1 MENNYDF
8 LLKIGFTLNEAKVY
22 LALIKNRAMNGYE
35 VAKVSGV
42 SRSLVYDVLDRLVSK
57 GYVIKCKGETN
68 FYTALDYE
76 KIIDKIKEENQ
87 NNLYIAKEK
96 LKALSIK
103 EHDSEYIFNIK
114 GFDKFIDKAKELIAT
129 AKKEISLSIWKE
141 EFILLEDELIKA
153 INRGIKIYLFS
164 FSRINLKGAEVFSYG
179 LEDPNNLFPYRR
191 ITIIVDNLDTL
202 VGENIGDKSISIYT
216 KNHALMSLTIDEIV
230 LNVFWL
236 KMIQHKNLFDSCKT
250 SKGFLQALEILKNE
264 MNISTNMTKNF
275 MVFDYQFGGNKN
287 GNDKN

>member
-57 GYVIKCKGETN
+57 GYVIKCEGETN

-87 NNLYIAKEK
+87 NNLYIAKER
-96 LKALSIK
+96 LKTLSIK
-103 EHDSEYIFNIK
+103 ELDSEYIFNIR
-114 GFDKFIDKAKELIAT
+114 GFNKFIDKAKELIAT

-141 EFILLEDELIKA
+141 EFTLLEDELIKA
-153 INRGIKIYLFS
+153 VNRGIKIYLFS
-164 FSRINLKGAEVFSYG
+164 FSHINLKGAEVFSYG
-179 LEDPNNLFPYRR
+179 VEDPNNLFPYRR

-230 LNVFWL
+230 LNVFCL
-236 KMIQHKNLFDSCKT
+236 KMIQHKNLLDSCKT

-275 MVFDYQFGGNKN
+275 TVFDYQFGGNKN
-287 GNDKN
+287 GNDEN

>member
-114 GFDKFIDKAKELIAT
+114 GFDKF
-129 AKKEISLSIWKE
+129 
-141 EFILLEDELIKA
+141 FF
-153 INRGIKIYLFS
+153 IYL
-164 FSRINLKGAEVFSYG
+164 E
-179 LEDPNNLFPYRR
+179 RR
-191 ITIIVDNLDTL
+191 IYSFR
-202 VGENIGDKSISIYT
+202 G
-216 KNHALMSLTIDEIV
+216 
-230 LNVFWL
+230 
-236 KMIQHKNLFDSCKT
+236 
-250 SKGFLQALEILKNE
+250 
-264 MNISTNMTKNF
+264 
-275 MVFDYQFGGNKN
+275 
-287 GNDKN
+287 